1 MSREDSGSSVAFF
14 ILGAAMGAAAGILLA
29 PRSGR
34 ETREQLGDWLD
45 ERRERGSELLQKV
58 KEAMPEKKEAL
69 INAGKAMK
77 QAFCEATG
85 KHNHVE
91 KETV

>member
-1 MSREDSGSSVAFF
+1 MSREDSGSSVAFYSRCRD
-14 ILGAAMGAAAGILLA
+14 GAAAGILLCRDRA
-29 PRSGR
+29 DRRASS
-34 ETREQLGDWLD
+34 LGLAD
-45 ERRERGSELLQKV
+45 ERRERGSEMLQKV

-69 INAGKAMK
+69 INAGKDMK